1 MDTKESQID
10 NFLIFGV
17 YLYVEVRN
25 MKTVTIDQ
33 FFDFK
38 GKTVLVTG
46 ASSWIGQG
54 IARSF
59 AGAGADVGLHFH
71 INREKA
77 EKLAKSIGPQGGK
90 YRLFQADLSVE
101 SETEEMIDAI
111 SRSIGTVDIL
121 INNAGIYPLTLL
133 VEMSEAEWR
142 EVIDA
147 NLTSC
152 FFTTKAVSAKMIE
165 DGVKDFGGVI
175 INIASI
181 EGENPAQF
189 HTHYAAAKGGVIM
202 HTKAAA
208 LELGKYN
215 IRVNSVSPGL
225 IWREGLDEQWPEGVR
240 RYTSSA
246 PLGRLGLPEDV
257 AYACLFLASPAA
269 RWITGV
275 NLRVDGGIGATT
287 GY

>member
-1 MDTKESQID
+1 META
-10 NFLIFGV
+10 
-17 YLYVEVRN
+17 
-25 MKTVTIDQ
+25 TIDQ
-33 FFDFK
+33 FFNFK

-54 IARSF
+54 IARRF
-59 AGAGADVGLHFH
+59 AEAGANIGLHFH
-71 INREKA
+71 KNRVEA
-77 EKLAKSIGPQGGK
+77 EKLAARIEKNEGIYK
-90 YRLFQADLSVE
+90 LCEADLTVE
-101 SETEEMIDAI
+101 DETATMIEEI
-111 SRSIGTVDIL
+111 SRSIGPVDIL

-133 VEMSEAEWR
+133 VEMSGTEWR

-152 FFTTKAVSAKMIE
+152 FFTVKAVASGMIKE
-165 DGVKDFGGVI
+165 GVKNRGGVI

-225 IWREGLDEQWPEGVR
+225 IWREGLDTQWPDGVG
-240 RYTSSA
+240 RYTRSA
-246 PLGRLGLPEDV
+246 PLGRLGMPEDI
-257 AYACLFLASPAA
+257 ADACLFLASPAA

-275 NLRVDGGIGATT
+275 NLRVDGGVGATT

>member
-10 NFLIFGV
+10 NFFNFWGIFIG
-17 YLYVEVRN
+17 EAGN
-25 MKTVTIDQ
+25 METDNIDQ
-33 FFDFK
+33 FFNFK
-38 GKTVLVTG
+38 DKTVLVTG

-54 IARSF
+54 IARRF
-59 AGAGADVGLHFH
+59 AAAGANVGLHFH
-71 INREKA
+71 KNRGEA
-77 EKLAKSIGPQGGK
+77 QNVAARIEEHGGMC
-90 YRLFQADLSVE
+90 RLFKADLSVE
-101 SETEEMIDAI
+101 SETEEMIEAV

-152 FFTTKAVSAKMIE
+152 FFTVKAVASEMIKAGIKN
-165 DGVKDFGGVI
+165 DGGAI

-225 IWREGLDEQWPEGVR
+225 IWREGLEEQWPDGVQ
-240 RYTSSA
+240 RYTRSA
-246 PLGRLGLPEDV
+246 PLGRLGMPEDV
-257 AYACLFLASPAA
+257 ADACLFLASPAA

-275 NLRVDGGIGATT
+275 NLRVDGGVGATT